1 MKKLLATILALVMA
15 LGLCTSA
22 WATEKSIG
30 SETELK
36 NAINSVNDGDVIKL
50 SADVTISEKVT
61 ISKNIFLDLGTHT
74 LTSAFAP
81 TAEDYALVAEGN
93 VTIQNGSIVTTKDKA
108 RAVNNSKGNLN
119 LENVIITAKGQVGV
133 GNSATSGNVSIKNCK
148 INSETAYA
156 VASFAKN
163 ANVVMDINKSE
174 MSGAY
179 GAFYHNGTA
188 SGLTL
193 SVTETTMSSENG
205 DGMYLAGDAVT
216 TLSNCTITG
225 ATGVEIRAG
234 KLTVNGG
241 SITGTATPIG
251 AAPNGNGST
260 VTGAGIAVSQH
271 TTMLPLTVTVNGSN
285 VKGYSAFYQVDTLA
299 EMEDNAGNKQFT
311 GEQVAEAVAKI
322 TLSVN
327 GGVYTATG
335 EDGKAVYSENKTG
348 FVSGGTFSNSVD
360 PTYLADGLKYEVC
373 AGGKYSYYSDFDTAA
388 AAAAADGHEVIKVGN
403 SGTGVVPFHINY
415 DDGTGVKPALRMSK
429 DNFELP
435 TPTRSGYTFK
445 GWKVLDCEGTQVLFA
460 GPLSSEEVKSKIF
473 AETAA
478 GDGGAEVRAD
488 YSDGV
493 TLIAVW
499 SSNSYYYYPSTSD
512 TTTSTTTKGS
522 PKTFDAGVGI
532 YAVTALLSVTG
543 MAWAGKKR
551 H

>member
-1 MKKLLATILALVMA
+1 MKKLLATILALVMT

-348 FVSGGTFSNSVD
+348 FVSGGTFSNSVN
-360 PTYLADGLKYEVC
+360 PTYLADGLKYEVY
-373 AGGKYSYYSDFDTAA
+373 AGGKYSYYSDFDSAA
-388 AAAAADGHEVIKVGN
+388 AAAAAGRDEVIKVGN
-403 SGTGVVPFHINY
+403 SNTGVVPFHIDY
-415 DDGTGVKPALRMSK
+415 ADGTGVKPVLRMSK

-445 GWKVLDCEGTQVLFA
+445 GWKIALHEGEQIPGFTGTYTSEQVKDI
-460 GPLSSEEVKSKIF
+460 VF
-473 AETAA
+473 AEAA
-478 GDGGAEVRAD
+478 TDGGAINRF
-488 YSDGV
+488 SDGAYL
-493 TLIAVW
+493 TAVW
-499 SSNSYYYYPSTSD
+499 SANSYYYYSSATD
-512 TTTSTTTKGS
+512 TTSTTKGS

>member
-348 FVSGGTFSNSVD
+348 FVSGGTFSNSVN

-388 AAAAADGHEVIKVGN
+388 AAAAAGRDEVIKVGN
-403 SGTGVVPFHINY
+403 SNTGVVPFHIDY
-415 DDGTGVKPALRMSK
+415 ADGTGVKPVLRMSK

-445 GWKVLDCEGTQVLFA
+445 GWKIALHEGEQIPGFTGTYTSEQVKDI
-460 GPLSSEEVKSKIF
+460 VF
-473 AETAA
+473 AEAA
-478 GDGGAEVRAD
+478 TDGGAINRF
-488 YSDGV
+488 SDGAYL
-493 TLIAVW
+493 TAVW
-499 SSNSYYYYPSTSD
+499 SANSYYYYAP
-512 TTTSTTTKGS
+512 TTTDTKTDS

>member
-1 MKKLLATILALVMA
+1 MKKLLATILALVLA

-22 WATEKSIG
+22 WAAEKFIG

-36 NAINSVNDGDVIKL
+36 DAISSVNDGDVIKL
-50 SADVTISEKVT
+50 STDVTISEKIT
-61 ISKNIFLDLGTHT
+61 ISKNILLDLGTHT
-74 LTSAFAP
+74 LTSEFAP

-205 DGMYLAGDAVT
+205 EGMYLAGDAVT

-348 FVSGGTFSNSVD
+348 FVSGGTFSNRVD

-373 AGGKYSYYSDFDTAA
+373 AGGKYSYYSDFDSAA

-403 SGTGVVPFHINY
+403 SGTGVVPFYIDY
-415 DDGTGVKPALRMSK
+415 ADGTGVKPKLWMSK
-429 DNFELP
+429 DIFELP

-445 GWKVLDCEGTQVLFA
+445 GWKIALHEGEQIPGFTGTYTSEQVKDI
-460 GPLSSEEVKSKIF
+460 VF
-473 AETAA
+473 AEAA
-478 GDGGAEVRAD
+478 TDGGAINRF
-488 YSDGV
+488 SDGAYL
-493 TLIAVW
+493 TAVW
-499 SSNSYYYYPSTSD
+499 SANSYYYYHPTTD
-512 TTTSTTTKGS
+512 TKTDTTKGS

-532 YAVTALLSVTG
+532 YAVTALLSVSG

>member
-15 LGLCTSA
+15 LPLCTVS
-22 WATEKSIG
+22 WAA
-30 SETELK
+30 ETQDVAEAGGTKYESLQD
-36 NAINSVNDGDVIKL
+36 AINAADGQTVKLLDNVTVVASVTEIPAG
-50 SADVTISEKVT
+50 TKVT
-61 ISKNIFLDLGTHT
+61 LDLNGKT
-74 LTSAFAP
+74 LTGTNTP
-81 TAEDYALVAEGN
+81 TKEQALLVNGELVIVDSSEAKTGTIKSDYTGTSGQVVLVASGGKLTMAGGKITTEGMAN
-93 VTIQNGSIVTTKDKA
+93 AGNAVKVAPGAVLEMTDGVIGCDAKRGNK
-108 RAVNNSKGNLN
+108 AVNIAYKNDKVNKVESWGTFVMTGGAVIADGGDENETFIIAVEGASKCAINIGGSSVVAGP
-119 LENVIITAKGQVGV
+119 EAV
-133 GNSATSGNVSIKNCK
+133 SARSSNVSI
-148 INSETAYA
+148 T
-156 VASFAKN
+156 
-163 ANVVMDINKSE
+163 
-174 MSGAY
+174 G
-179 GAFYHNGTA
+179 
-188 SGLTL
+188 
-193 SVTETTMSSENG
+193 G
-205 DGMYLAGDAVT
+205 DF
-216 TLSNCTITG
+216 TG
-225 ATGVEIRAG
+225 AM
-234 KLTVNGG
+234 TVKAK
-241 SITGTATPIG
+241 SI
-251 AAPNGNGST
+251 
-260 VTGAGIAVSQH
+260 
-271 TTMLPLTVTVNGSN
+271 
-285 VKGYSAFYQVDTLA
+285 
-299 EMEDNAGNKQFT
+299 
-311 GEQVAEAVAKI
+311 
-322 TLSVN
+322 
-327 GGVYTATG
+327 
-335 EDGKAVYSENKTG
+335 
-348 FVSGGTFSNSVD
+348 SGGTFSNSVN

-499 SSNSYYYYPSTSD
+499 SSNSYYYYSPTSD